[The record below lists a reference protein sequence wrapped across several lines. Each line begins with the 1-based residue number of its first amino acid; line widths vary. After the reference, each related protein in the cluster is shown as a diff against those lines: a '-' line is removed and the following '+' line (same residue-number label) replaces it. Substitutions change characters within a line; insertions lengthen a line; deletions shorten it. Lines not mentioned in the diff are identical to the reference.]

1 MTASAAPVLEVRDLT
16 LRFGS
21 VTAFEDLS
29 FDVGRGELFA
39 VIGPNGA
46 GKTSLFNVLSR
57 AYTPTAGSVRF
68 EGADLL
74 RMRVSALAGAG
85 VARTFQN
92 LGLFGE
98 LTALENVLIGRHHL
112 MHSGTLR
119 SGLRLGYARRE
130 ERRHSAA
137 AMEALEFAGIGDH
150 AHAPIATLPFGI
162 QKRVEIARALAMEPT
177 LMLLDE
183 PVAGMSV
190 AEREE
195 ITVLVRRLHH
205 ERDLTL
211 LLVEHDMGMVM
222 RIAQRVLVLDFGRI
236 IAIGTPA
243 EVQRDERVIRAYLGE
258 EFESGEDERSPV
270 AAGLPTAR
278 DGEAGGLSE
287 VSR

>member
-1 MTASAAPVLEVRDLT
+1 MTVSATPVLEVRDLT

-29 FDVGRGELFA
+29 FDVARGELFA

-57 AYTPTAGSVRF
+57 AYIPTEGSVRF
-68 EGADLL
+68 DGANLL
-74 RMRVSALAGAG
+74 RLRVSALAGAG

-119 SGLRLGYARRE
+119 SGLRLGYALRE
-130 ERRHSAA
+130 ERHHRAA
-137 AMEALEFAGIGDH
+137 AMEALEFAGIRHH
-150 AHAPIATLPFGI
+150 AHVPTGILPFGI
-162 QKRVEIARALAMEPT
+162 QKRVEIARALAMEPK

-183 PVAGMSV
+183 PVAGMSM

-195 ITVLVRRLHH
+195 ITALVRRLHQ

-222 RIAQRVLVLDFGRI
+222 RIAQRVLVLDFGRV

-258 EFESGEDERSPV
+258 EFEGSGAERS
-270 AAGLPTAR
+270 AGRLA
-278 DGEAGGLSE
+278 E
-287 VSR
+287 VPR

>member
-1 MTASAAPVLEVRDLT
+1 MTASATPVLEVRDLT

-29 FDVGRGELFA
+29 FDVARGELFA

-57 AYTPTAGSVRF
+57 AYVPTAGSVRF
-68 EGADLL
+68 EGTDLL
-74 RMRVSALAGAG
+74 RRRVSALAGAG

-92 LGLFGE
+92 LGLFGP

-112 MHSGTLR
+112 MRAGTLR
-119 SGLRLGYARRE
+119 SGLWLGYARRE
-130 ERRHSAA
+130 ERRHRAA
-137 AMEALEFAGIGDH
+137 AMEALQFTGIGHH

-162 QKRVEIARALAMEPT
+162 QKRVEIARALAMEPR
-177 LMLLDE
+177 LLLLDE
-183 PVAGMSV
+183 PVAGMST

-195 ITVLVRRLHH
+195 ITTLVRRLHH

-222 RIAQRVLVLDFGRI
+222 GIAQRVLVLDFGRI

-258 EFESGEDERSPV
+258 EFEPAV
-270 AAGLPTAR
+270 MA
-278 DGEAGGLSE
+278 E
-287 VSR
+287 VRR